1 MSQHKTPTSPA
12 PGQPAQGLTLQT
24 PHLQQ
29 QPTAAQVEA
38 RQQPTAAQ
46 VKARQQPTAA
56 QMEARQQPTAAQMEA
71 RHQTTAAQGKR
82 SSKLRRRRG
91 SAAANYGCAGEA
103 QQESTAA
110 HVVEPT
116 AVSKNAVDG
125 HSTST
130 VIYDSVYN
138 SAYGI

>member
-82 SSKLRRRRG
+82 SSKLRLRRG
-91 SAAANYGCAGEA
+91 SAAGIYGGPCGGADGCE
-103 QQESTAA
+103 QERCGRSFDI
-110 HVVEPT
+110 
-116 AVSKNAVDG
+116 DG
-125 HSTST
+125 DLWFC
-130 VIYDSVYN
+130 V
-138 SAYGI
+138 